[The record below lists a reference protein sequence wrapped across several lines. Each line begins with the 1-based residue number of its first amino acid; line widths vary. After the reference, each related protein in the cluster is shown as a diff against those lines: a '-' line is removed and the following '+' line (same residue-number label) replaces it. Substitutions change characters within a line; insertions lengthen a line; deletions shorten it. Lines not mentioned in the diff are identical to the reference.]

1 MGLSGV
7 NVLGTAFK
15 RGALIPPTSVGSWVG
30 ICSLLTAPVFAG
42 LAFVLVWGLR
52 QDVAKLAFGKFAL
65 ESILITTLIMLAMF
79 LAMTFW
85 QTGWAVRLIRDA
97 MAADPRRGYFLLAML
112 LFAVALVALLTAS
125 IINVPRFPYSA
136 AEVMLAW
143 LPAGLAALGSAVAMS
158 RARANA
164 FLWLGYL
171 LFVPLFAVSIHTL
184 TQSNICHQLSVA
196 GSNVAFL
203 SQLQAP
209 WIMVGF
215 AMVVATMLV
224 VVVKTWRAGVLDGWL
239 GLRAATI
246 GIPLTAFALVT
257 LGTWAAFSGLAG
269 CVDGQKFA
277 TLTHVVGSFYW

>member
-1 MGLSGV
+1 MISAAWRRA
-7 NVLGTAFK
+7 TWM
-15 RGALIPPTSVGSWVG
+15 PPSSDGSWVG

-42 LAFVLVWGLR
+42 LAFVLVWNLR
-52 QDVAKLAFGKFAL
+52 NDVEKLAVGRFSL

-79 LAMTFW
+79 LGMTFW
-85 QTGWAVRLIRDA
+85 QTSWAVRLIRDS
-97 MAADPRRGYFLLAML
+97 MQADRHRGYLMLSTL

-125 IINVPRFPYSA
+125 ILDLPTFPYTA
-136 AEVMLAW
+136 TQVMLAW
-143 LPAGLAALGSAVAMS
+143 LPAGLAALGSAVALS

-171 LFVPLFAVSIHTL
+171 LFIPLFAVSIHAL
-184 TQSNICHQLSVA
+184 TQSNICRDSSLA

-215 AMVVATMLV
+215 AMVVITMV
-224 VVVKTWRAGVLDGWL
+224 VVAVKRWRAGALDGWL

-246 GIPLTAFALVT
+246 GIPLTAFAVIT
-257 LGTWAAFSGLAG
+257 LATWAAFSGLSS
-269 CVDGQKFA
+269 CVDGRQFP
-277 TLTHVVGSFYW
+277 TLYHVIGAFYW